1 MRREARSVRAA
12 GLDASRLGLS
22 VAALAPRKSDR
33 RLRAVDMGN
42 VVVCRS
48 PLVDPLPSSQSPA
61 TSTPSGT
68 SDSSGN
74 TRAGPAVRARAASLG
89 DGGHG
94 APACEREGGQG
105 PFDLAAPDSDDRKLQ
120 QRAARCDEMVRA
132 LVRALRVAR
141 ACMSR
146 LGVRAGTAGHASSMR
161 SRLRACTRASTC
173 AQGLM
178 RRDRA
183 SATAGRDTSGGRRC
197 LASGTC
203 RIMWGGVKRCPRRCA
218 YAKASKPPCQVT
230 SKT

>member
-1 MRREARSVRAA
+1 M
-12 GLDASRLGLS
+12 
-22 VAALAPRKSDR
+22 
-33 RLRAVDMGN
+33 DMGN

-132 LVRALRVAR
+132 LVRALRVAL

-146 LGVRAGTAGHASSMR
+146 LWRARWVRWSRVKHALTPAGMHHHLARVAVIHVSHHASVTEVSHGSSMR

-183 SATAGRDTSGGRRC
+183 WATAGRDTSGGRRC

-203 RIMWGGVKRCPRRCA
+203 RIMLGGVKRCPRRCA

>member
-1 MRREARSVRAA
+1 MASATEVRAAVRREARSLRAA

-22 VAALAPRKSDR
+22 VAALAPRESDR

-61 TSTPSGT
+61 TSTPSDTG
-68 SDSSGN
+68 DSSGY

-120 QRAARCDEMVRA
+120 QRAARRDEMVRA
-132 LVRALRVAR
+132 VVRALRVTLPLVRDLRVALPS
-141 ACMSR
+141 MSR
-146 LGVRAGTAGHASSMR
+146 LGVRAGTAGHGSSMR
-161 SRLRACTRASTC
+161 SRLRACTISLSE
-173 AQGLM
+173 LM
-178 RRDRA
+178 LYM
-183 SATAGRDTSGGRRC
+183 C
-197 LASGTC
+197 L
-203 RIMWGGVKRCPRRCA
+203 IMH
-218 YAKASKPPCQVT
+218 Q
-230 SKT
+230 

>member
-1 MRREARSVRAA
+1 M
-12 GLDASRLGLS
+12 
-22 VAALAPRKSDR
+22 
-33 RLRAVDMGN
+33 DMGN

-132 LVRALRVAR
+132 LVRALRVAL

-146 LGVRAGTAGHASSMR
+146 LWRARWVRWSRVKHALTPAGMHPCQHMRARTNAAG
-161 SRLRACTRASTC
+161 
-173 AQGLM
+173 QGLGNS
-178 RRDRA
+178 RA
-183 SATAGRDTSGGRRC
+183 RHQRGTEVPRFWYLQDNVGGGQEMPKEVRIRESIQ
-197 LASGTC
+197 ASLPGD
-203 RIMWGGVKRCPRRCA
+203 I
-218 YAKASKPPCQVT
+218 
-230 SKT
+230 